1 MEHVRFFRF
10 LFGGFAAAGF
20 IGNAFTDKNH
30 QRFFDVPSFQ
40 TTRMLLIQIHLLV
53 KRQQAGGE
61 IQLFVFGEIRTFF
74 QVQNQAFLAVAV
86 GVEIFVG
93 IVEQDGF
100 GVFFAQG
107 ILFARHRLPQ
117 SGRILKGKATFG

>member
-10 LFGGFAAAGF
+10 LFGGFAATRFVGH
-20 IGNAFTDKNH
+20 AFPDKNH
-30 QRFFDVPSFQ
+30 QRLFDIPNVQAAFVFP
-40 TTRMLLIQIHLLV
+40 IQIHLLV

-61 IQLFVFGEIRTFF
+61 IQLFMFGEIRAFF

-86 GVEIFVG
+86 RVKIFVG

-107 ILFARHRLPQ
+107 ILFARHRLP
-117 SGRILKGKATFG
+117 